1 MTLRR
6 PIFVGGAPR
15 SGTTLLR
22 VILDQHSSIAC
33 GPEMRAI
40 PNLAQLSAS
49 TRQSMGAIYAAQ
61 YGLAPSDLNAV
72 FRELIS
78 AFLEPYAARRRKPR
92 IAEKTPANALHFEE
106 LARLFPDAS
115 FVQIIRDG
123 RDVASSL
130 LGVDWIDGRTGAP
143 FAYTK
148 DPRAGALLW
157 VEHIRSGRRAAAA
170 GARYFEIRYED
181 LARAPEAAL
190 RPLFGF
196 LEEPW
201 EAAVLDYRKNA
212 TISAGQ
218 NETSATAVAQ
228 PLTVASIGRWKHD
241 LGGRAEAAFAGGP
254 AELLRELGYE

>member
-1 MTLRR
+1 MTR

-33 GPEMRAI
+33 GPELRAI
-40 PNLAQLSAS
+40 PGLALLSAS
-49 TRQSMGAIYAAQ
+49 TRMSMGSVYDAH

-72 FRELIS
+72 FRDLIC
-78 AFLEPYAARRRKPR
+78 AFLEPYAARRGKRR

-115 FVQIIRDG
+115 FIQIIRDG

-130 LGVDWIDGRTGAP
+130 LGVDWRDGRTGAP
-143 FAYTK
+143 FVYTK

-157 VEHIRSGRRAAAA
+157 AEHVRAGRRAAAT

-181 LARAPEAAL
+181 LARSLEAAL

-201 EAAVLDYRKNA
+201 EAAVLDFRMNA

-218 NETSATAVAQ
+218 NETSASAVAQ
-228 PLTVASIGRWKHD
+228 PLTAGSIGRWRRD
-241 LGGRAEAAFAGGP
+241 LGARAEEAFAGGP
-254 AELLRELGYE
+254 AELLRELGYA